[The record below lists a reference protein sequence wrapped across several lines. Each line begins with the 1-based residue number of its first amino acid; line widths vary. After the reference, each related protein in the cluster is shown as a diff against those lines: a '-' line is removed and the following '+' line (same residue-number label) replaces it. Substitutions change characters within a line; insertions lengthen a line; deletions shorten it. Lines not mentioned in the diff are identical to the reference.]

1 MDNVEST
8 LETKLKQ
15 LERDENKT
23 DEVLK
28 GGKRLSNLKELIT
41 EVDNTQRALKALK
54 IEAKISDEDISD
66 WNNVIG
72 LKIEEA
78 DGHIENVEEWLAR
91 GKLEGKRRENALHNK
106 TPCDKAKIT
115 REPPTQGWDSNV
127 VRGNLCQ
134 CIAAFSKLAGCQL
147 NEPPPLEV

>member
-28 GGKRLSNLKELIT
+28 GGKRLSNLQELIT

-91 GKLEGKRRENALHNK
+91 GKLEGKRRENAVHNK
-106 TPCDKAKIT
+106 TP
-115 REPPTQGWDSNV
+115 
-127 VRGNLCQ
+127 
-134 CIAAFSKLAGCQL
+134 
-147 NEPPPLEV
+147 